1 MTLVAEE
8 SAQFRDLFAIEP
20 IGQDGVLIDLVTGS
34 FFRLNPTAT
43 KACLALQASTSRAE
57 AADRLVTSMALS
69 PAEATSLLDSVLLE
83 LTKPG
88 VRTELVGPFRYLR
101 FEDGYALEEDGRV
114 ILTMDRTG
122 RRLCLR
128 ARPDALAYKMLD
140 YIRAITPKLLHLRG
154 VTVLHASACV
164 LTGGLTAFAGQSG
177 AGKTT
182 TARAFAAT
190 GSKLICEDLLVLAGG
205 SQAAV
210 VVDGER
216 RAHAWAAATAD
227 ALSKGPDAELSCDGL
242 ADVCGPGSTIP
253 LAAIWFVDR
262 SRRTGAM
269 LQRRPFTAIDGALA
283 LLGSNFLGS
292 DSPESW
298 RRHIR
303 ETHAIAAQVALWEV
317 TVPDGLDQ
325 LASAARAY
333 ATNTAS

>member
-1 MTLVAEE
+1 MTLVAEA
-8 SAQFRDLFAIEP
+8 SAPFRDLFAIEP
-20 IGQDGVLIDLVTGS
+20 IGEDGVLIDLVTGS
-34 FFRLNPTAT
+34 FFHLNPTAM
-43 KACLALQASTSRAE
+43 KACLALQDSTSRAE
-57 AADRLVTSMALS
+57 AADRLVKSMALTQ
-69 PAEATSLLDSVLLE
+69 AQATSLLDSVLVE

-88 VRTELVGPFRYLR
+88 VRTKPVGPFRYRR
-101 FEDGYALEEDGRV
+101 FEDGYALDEDGNV
-114 ILTMDRTG
+114 VLTMDRPG
-122 RRLCLR
+122 RKLCLR
-128 ARPDALAYKMLD
+128 ARPDTLAFKMLD
-140 YIRAITPKLLHLRG
+140 YVRAITPKLLYLRG

-190 GSKLICEDLLVLAGG
+190 GSRLICEDLLVLAGD

-210 VVDGER
+210 IVDGER

-227 ALSKGPDAELSCDGL
+227 ALGSGSEAEVSCDGL
-242 ADVCGPGSTIP
+242 ADVCGPGPKIP

-262 SRRTGAM
+262 SRRTGAL
-269 LQRRPFTAIDGALA
+269 LQRRPLTAIDGALA

-303 ETHAIAAQVALWEV
+303 ETHAIAAQVALSEV

-325 LASAARAY
+325 LAGAARAY
-333 ATNTAS
+333 ATKTAS